1 MSKFLLQPNIPEK
14 YVTLCCVAFGEEKI
28 KKSLSDLSIEVIE
41 CKGSADID
49 LSIRNHSDINIHYLG
64 NEDIICNNKLN
75 ELKKILLQK
84 NFNVIK
90 SQKSILSPYPDD
102 ISLNCF
108 AINNMIFG
116 NITNIDAEILH
127 YYQNK
132 SYSFINVN
140 QGYAKCTTCIVD
152 NNSVITSDIGSAQIY
167 KKCGLDV
174 LLIDSGDIDLQGY
187 DYGFIGG
194 CSGLIS
200 KNILAFTGDITKHKN
215 WNKIKAFLSDRNVKY
230 ICLTDER
237 LIDIGSIIPLKEID

>member
-1 MSKFLLQPNIPEK
+1 MSKFLLQPNIPKK
-14 YVTLCCVAFGEEKI
+14 YVALCCIAFGEEKI
-28 KKSLSDLSIEVIE
+28 KKSLRDLSIEVIE

-64 NEDIICNNKLN
+64 NGDIICNNKLN

-84 NFNVIK
+84 NFNVID

-102 ISLNCF
+102 ISLNYF

-116 NITNIDAEILH
+116 NITNIDAGILH

-200 KNILAFTGDITKHKN
+200 KNILAFSGDITKHKN

-237 LIDIGSIIPLKEID
+237 LVDIGSIIPLKEID

>member
-1 MSKFLLQPNIPEK
+1 MSKFLLQPNIPKK
-14 YVTLCCVAFGEEKI
+14 YVALCCIAFGEEKI
-28 KKSLSDLSIEVIE
+28 KKSLRDLSIEVIE

-64 NEDIICNNKLN
+64 NGDIICNNKLN

-84 NFNVIK
+84 NFNVID

-102 ISLNCF
+102 ISLNYF

-116 NITNIDAEILH
+116 NITNIDAGILH

-200 KNILAFTGDITKHKN
+200 KNILAFSGDITKHKN

-237 LIDIGSIIPLKEID
+237 LIDIGSLIPLKEID